1 MSAPDCLVFER
12 WGDWASAIR
21 RQWVRSG
28 SSDAVALGKSGA
40 VVNSAKATV
49 GFPSQGRV
57 IEIREWDGLRE
68 ALEKAPASLVCVATS
83 MIGVRLWLTRW
94 PLIQLNFPMARGV
107 ALANHEDR
115 AEEALWRDSGMVE
128 VIRGRDDV
136 GCLMPLFARQLAR
149 YPAPATSWR
158 ASMMQRLPWGADDSD

>member
-1 MSAPDCLVFER
+1 MTAPDCLVFER

-21 RQWVRSG
+21 RQWIRSDR
-28 SSDAVALGKSGA
+28 SDVKASRPLAVA
-40 VVNSAKATV
+40 VDSAKPTV
-49 GFPSQGRV
+49 GLPSRGRIV
-57 IEIREWDGLRE
+57 EIRDWDGLRT

-94 PLIQLNFPMARGV
+94 PLIQLDFPMARGV

-136 GCLMPLFARQLAR
+136 GCLTTMFARQFAR
-149 YPAPATSWR
+149 YPSPPTSWR
-158 ASMMQRLPWGADDSD
+158 NSLIQRLPWGVDDSD